1 MLFWPCS
8 IEVTL
13 SFKLLWC
20 SISTQDTTVASGLS
34 EPRSTKST
42 FCGYGKEL
50 TSVCY
55 PFHDVKCSCYLKN
68 YCINV
73 TRSYSSVFPP
83 WVYWKSLQT
92 IFFFFGDKNNFLFL
106 SRENMIF
113 PSAEDTN
120 STNLNFNFLSTFS
133 GFPRYWERRM
143 NHSSSYSMIKMLSKW
158 FLWLHLCTWSV
169 SKRDLKNRKFH

>member
-92 IFFFFGDKNNFLFL
+92 IFFFLVTKIIFSSLAEKIWFFLQLKTQILLILISISYLRFL
-106 SRENMIF
+106 ASPATGRGEWTILVHT
-113 PSAEDTN
+113 P
-120 STNLNFNFLSTFS
+120 
-133 GFPRYWERRM
+133 
-143 NHSSSYSMIKMLSKW
+143 
-158 FLWLHLCTWSV
+158 WLKC
-169 SKRDLKNRKFH
+169 